1 MLKIHNVFTILDSR
15 ISVKDDY
22 IKRSKS
28 MKSHNRK
35 KLALVNFLDPCH
47 AVGFCKFRFIC
58 PLVRWS
64 SPPPPPPPPPP
75 PIPSPSQF
83 FLFLFSLVHCSVIL
97 ISQKSLIIFFTVFDY
112 MLVKGL
118 KYIKVTESDYF

>member
-58 PLVRWS
+58 PLVRGS
-64 SPPPPPPPPPP
+64 SPPP
-75 PIPSPSQF
+75 F